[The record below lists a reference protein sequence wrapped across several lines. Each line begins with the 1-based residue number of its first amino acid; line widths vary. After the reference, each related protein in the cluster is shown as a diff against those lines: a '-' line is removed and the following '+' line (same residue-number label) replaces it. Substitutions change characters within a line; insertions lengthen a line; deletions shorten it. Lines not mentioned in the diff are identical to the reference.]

1 MIVDMVRLV
10 LQVLAF
16 LLSAVFVLR
25 FYMHWQ
31 RMPFYGAVGQFVK
44 AATDWL
50 CARRTPPSKVTPL
63 RRGRVWS
70 DWLPLAAALGV
81 QLIHVALLLAMLGG
95 LTLPV
100 LGLPRALGLA
110 VLGLATV
117 VLNLLTALVLVEV
130 VLSWVNP
137 HSPVMGEVGALV
149 EPFLRP
155 FRRVIPPLG
164 GVDLSPL
171 VLLLIIQ
178 VVQVAVSRSWENG
191 LLAALAPFSG
201 GML

>member
-31 RMPFYGAVGQFVK
+31 RMSFYGPLGQFVK

-50 CARRTPPSKVTPL
+50 CARRSPPSNVTPL

-81 QLIHVALLLAMLGG
+81 QFLHVALLLAMLGG

-100 LGLPRALGLA
+100 LMLPRALGLA
-110 VLGLATV
+110 VLGLIMVT
-117 VLNLLTALVLVEV
+117 LNLLFVLVLAQAL
-130 VLSWVNP
+130 LSWVNP
-137 HSPVMGEVGALV
+137 ASPVMGELSALV

-191 LLAALAPFSG
+191 LAAALMPVAG
-201 GML
+201 WTL

>member
-1 MIVDMVRLV
+1 MIEEMVRLV
-10 LQVLAF
+10 LQVVAF

-25 FYMHWQ
+25 FYMHWR
-31 RMPFYGAVGQFVK
+31 RMSFYGPLGQFVK

-50 CARRTPPSKVTPL
+50 CARRAPPSKVTPL

-81 QLIHVALLLAMLGG
+81 QLLHAALLLAMRGG

-100 LGLPRALGLA
+100 LMLPR
-110 VLGLATV
+110 VLGLALLGLLMV
-117 VLNLLTALVLVEV
+117 VLNLLCALVLVEV

-137 HSPVMGEVGALV
+137 HSPVMGEVGALT

-155 FRRVIPPLG
+155 FRRVIPLLG

-171 VLLLIIQ
+171 ALLLIIQ

-191 LLAALAPFSG
+191 LAAALAPVAG
-201 GML
+201 WAV